1 MQLVEKILPVA
12 MALTCFFLLLACPN
26 VSLGQRGVLSD
37 RGLSN
42 GSVGRVSGTHVSL
55 KPPRNDVAGV
65 ADTLVICPRPF
76 LQTLQPWLDYR
87 RSQGHQIHWMFPGNS
102 AYAVKQQIRDVAAQG
117 RLKAVVLIGDTPSS
131 EGSSSAWGVPTDYV
145 AADLIRKFGSEPEI
159 ATDNTY
165 ADLNGDGI
173 PELSIGRIA
182 VDSRRQLENQIRKI
196 IRYEATGGGEWQRR
210 INLVAG
216 TGGFGPLSD
225 AVIEQT
231 SRRLISDLIPPEYCT
246 SMTYANWSS
255 AYCPDPREFIPT
267 TLERLNEGSL
277 FWVYMGHGHP
287 HRLDYVRTPIG
298 GFPMFRDEDAER
310 VNCQQGN
317 PIALML
323 ACYTGAFDLPKD
335 CLAEKLVNQPGGPI
349 AALCGSRVTM
359 PCGMSLL
366 SVGLIEEYFS
376 GNSATLG
383 EMFLAAKRKLME
395 TSELAKNSPAV
406 PTSQSQYRD
415 TIRMLSKTLSPAGNA
430 LDTEAK
436 EHVHLFHLLGDPL
449 LRVMRPQEIQLTAE
463 TSNDGETIRVSG
475 YSPHQGTL
483 MAELVYCRDR
493 FQKRPPRRTEF
504 KWDDASLDS
513 YREVYKQSN
522 QRRVS
527 QRTVEI
533 PKGDFQFELTVPD
546 WARGRCVVRGYLQEQ
561 HSKRFALGASALKIK
576 RR

>member
-1 MQLVEKILPVA
+1 MQYVEKILSVA
-12 MALTCFFLLLACPN
+12 LALTCFFLLAAEPS
-26 VSLGQRGVLSD
+26 VTLGQGGVLSD
-37 RGLSN
+37 RVLS
-42 GSVGRVSGTHVSL
+42 GTTVGQISGARVSVQ
-55 KPPRNDVAGV
+55 PPQNDAAGV

-76 LQTLQPWLDYR
+76 LQTLKPWLDYR
-87 RSQGHQIHWMFPGNS
+87 RSQGHQVHWMIPGSS
-102 AYAVKQQIRDVAAQG
+102 AYAVKQQIRKVAAQG
-117 RLKAVVLIGDTPSS
+117 RLKTVLLIGDTPSS
-131 EGSSSAWGVPTDYV
+131 DGTSQAWSVPTDYV
-145 AADLIRKFGSEPEI
+145 AADLIRRFGSEPEI

-165 ADLNGDGI
+165 ADLDGDGV

-298 GFPMFRDEDAER
+298 GFPMFRDEDTEL

-383 EMFLAAKRKLME
+383 EMFLMAKRKLME
-395 TSELAKNSPAV
+395 PDGLAKNSPLTS
-406 PTSQSQYRD
+406 TSQSQYRD
-415 TIRMLSKTLSPAGNA
+415 TIRMLSKTLSPAGDAINI
-430 LDTEAK
+430 EAQ

-449 LRVMRPQEIQLTAE
+449 LRVNRPQQIQLSVEPT
-463 TSNDGETIRVSG
+463 NDGETIRVSG

-504 KWDDASLDS
+504 KWDDESLDS

-522 QRRVS
+522 QRTVT
-527 QRTVEI
+527 QRTVDV
-533 PKGDFQFELTVPD
+533 PAGNFQFELTVPD

-561 HSKRFALGASALKIK
+561 HSKRFALGPAL
-576 RR
+576 